1 MFMYD
6 TLFIAFLAGLGGM
19 IGWGFSEF
27 AAKKSVDIVGTI
39 SSLVWAHVF
48 GSMILFALLFSRL
61 FITHSATVLP
71 ASSKEWLAL
80 IGFGA
85 LQTVVYYFAY
95 KAFEKGEVSIL
106 SPIFASFAGIVAL
119 LSVLLLGETLR
130 PVLIPVLA
138 LIFLGTILINV
149 DLKSLRA
156 GRIRIK
162 AVAGLKEII
171 VATLLAAIWT
181 LGWDKATQNKDWLVY
196 TSFMFLFMTLSA
208 YILAKQTKTDIRN
221 IKPRAWKFLWLIGTG
236 EVAAYLAITLGYANT
251 THASIVA
258 ILSGASSLI
267 TIVLARMFLKE
278 KMTKLQAASSIIIIT
293 GIVLLTATT

>member
-1 MFMYD
+1 MHG
-6 TLFIAFLAGLGGM
+6 TLFIAVLAGLGGM

-39 SSLVWAHVF
+39 SSLVWAHIF
-48 GSMILFALLFSRL
+48 GSVILFALLLSRL
-61 FITHSATVLP
+61 GIVHNAALLP
-71 ASSKEWLAL
+71 GSLEEWLRL
-80 IGFGA
+80 ICFGV

-119 LSVLLLGETLR
+119 LSVLLFGEVLR
-130 PVLIPVLA
+130 VTFIPVLA
-138 LIFLGTILINV
+138 LIFIGTILINL

-156 GRIRIK
+156 GRIRLK

-171 VATLLAAIWT
+171 IATLLAAIWT
-181 LGWDKATQNKDWLVY
+181 LGWDKTTQNKDWLVY

-208 YILAKQTKTDIRN
+208 YVLAKQTKTDIWR
-221 IKPRAWKFLWLIGTG
+221 IKPRAWRFLWLIGIG
-236 EVAAYLAITLGYANT
+236 EVGAYLAITLGYAST

-258 ILSGASSLI
+258 VLSGASSLV
-267 TIVLARMFLKE
+267 TIILARMFLKE
-278 KMTKLQAASSIIIIT
+278 KMTTLQTASCIIIIT
-293 GIVLLTATT
+293 GIVFLATTT